1 MRSYI
6 SNNSESDKS
15 ITYPY
20 LGVTDNGKVVL
31 FTGPNT
37 GTQLVGGKENRWDT
51 GYASESW
58 AEENFNILPR
68 ESIIIL
74 SND

>member
-1 MRSYI
+1 MFSCI
-6 SNNSESDKS
+6 SNNPKFDPPR
-15 ITYPY
+15 IYPY
-20 LGVTDNGKVVL
+20 LGVTNLDKVVL

-37 GTQLVGGKENRWDT
+37 GTQLVGGQINGVDMGHTCNTWR
-51 GYASESW
+51 
-58 AEENFNILPR
+58 EEDFNILPR